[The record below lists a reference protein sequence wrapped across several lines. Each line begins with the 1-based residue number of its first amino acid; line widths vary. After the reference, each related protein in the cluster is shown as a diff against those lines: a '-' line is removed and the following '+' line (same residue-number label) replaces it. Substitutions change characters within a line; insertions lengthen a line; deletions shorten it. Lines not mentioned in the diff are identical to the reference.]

1 MRVRVRVRVSVRVRV
16 RFRVRVS
23 LGAAGVGLDLHGGVV
38 RGLAVPC
45 AQLDLQPERLVGGRR
60 AVEEVGRLG
69 AA

>member
-1 MRVRVRVRVSVRVRV
+1 MRV
-16 RFRVRVS
+16 RVRVS